1 MDLHNTTNYED
12 SMGYKI
18 GVASITYFGGLIAAT
33 VVGAVLGFGLAWLS
47 IWLDALYIW
56 LMSLLCAF
64 APALVGRKVIGRR
77 NTATFIIGAI
87 SGFISICVL
96 LFTLDWQEMVWEDQK
111 SIWSM
116 LPVYG
121 TVAALGG
128 AYMGVMKLKE

>member
-1 MDLHNTTNYED
+1 MDLNNTTNYED

-18 GVASITYFGGLIAAT
+18 GVVSITYFGGLIA
-33 VVGAVLGFGLAWLS
+33 VPFVGAVLGFGLAWLS
-47 IWLDALYIW
+47 ILLDAMYIW

-77 NTATFIIGAI
+77 NAATFIIGAI

-121 TVAALGG
+121 TVAVLGG
-128 AYMGVMKLKE
+128 AYMGVVKLKE